1 MSSRW
6 LIVISSVLS
15 VLAVYIYMHRDKVA
29 QPKAAFDARFDYWAE
44 DISTIQTDDTGAVA
58 MSVQAKK
65 LTHELK
71 TNTLV
76 LTNMQAKQ
84 VITDTAEP
92 NTPTTVAFSADKA
105 VWQRNK
111 HILTLADNVTLLR
124 TKKRTTKHTTKTS
137 PHRPSI
143 QDSKT
148 TQTQQLKAQ
157 DLRYHTKTKQLSTS
171 FPVLFSSGK
180 SYIKASAMR
189 ADLGTGIYQFDFLQ
203 AQFVP

>member
-6 LIVISSVLS
+6 LIMVSSVLS
-15 VLAVYIYMHRDKVA
+15 VLAVYFYMHRDKVP

-44 DISTIQTDDTGAVA
+44 DISSVQTDDTGAVA

-71 TNTLV
+71 TDTLV

-105 VWQRNK
+105 VWQRKN
-111 HILTLADNVTLLR
+111 HTLTLADNITVLR
-124 TKKRTTKHTTKTS
+124 TKKTS
-137 PHRPSI
+137 PHEPSI

-148 TQTQQLKAQ
+148 TQTQQLKAEN
-157 DLRYHTKTKQLSTS
+157 LHYHTKTKQLSTQ

-189 ADLGTGIYQFDFLQ
+189 ANLGTGMYQFDFLQ
-203 AQFVP
+203 AQFAQ